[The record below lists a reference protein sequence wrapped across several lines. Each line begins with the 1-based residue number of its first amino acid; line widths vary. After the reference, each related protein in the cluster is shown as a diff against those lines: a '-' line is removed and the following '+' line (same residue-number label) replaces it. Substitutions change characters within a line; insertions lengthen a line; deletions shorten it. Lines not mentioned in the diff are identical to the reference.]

1 MGRTGKWC
9 AMEHWGVQPDIVCL
23 AKGLA
28 SGMPL
33 GAIVSHKNIMQ
44 KWVPGAHASTFG
56 GNPVSCVAANATID
70 IIENETQTRLF
81 HFSHMTYG
89 EYRDDLVLEDMTH
102 NLQTLVLALRYAA
115 EKTE

>member
-1 MGRTGKWC
+1 MT
-9 AMEHWGVQPDIVCL
+9 
-23 AKGLA
+23 
-28 SGMPL
+28 
-33 GAIVSHKNIMQ
+33 
-44 KWVPGAHASTFG
+44 
-56 GNPVSCVAANATID
+56 VAAVVEPAHGVSPSASQLQTTIDKIRKANVNVLFTELNMPNRYVD